1 MNKLWLI
8 VISALFL
15 LAGCFGL
22 KSHDQ
27 SDETIKKG
35 KATDQMQTFKIGQIV
50 DADGVD
56 VQVIKAEYIN
66 NYSDIDAPKNGKA
79 LQVTLKFKN
88 NNKPKVVVDS
98 SAFAMTIRGETYPDW
113 VGGNHSEGSFTHQ
126 LSHGK
131 TAVETVTFDVPDAK
145 VYTLEMDAQ
154 FKKKNV
160 KGKWNIHQAMIKKG
174 ESQDDTNKAA
184 TSDKKEKSPKKSSK
198 EKDYPYSADEYNAL
212 VDLYNAFTK
221 GERMNHVTR
230 GVTNKEYN
238 DLADRVDKLLEDY
251 GEELDAAYQKAVKE
265 EEAEWQKNQDR
276 INKEFEAE
284 MKRQDEV
291 NAREEAQR
299 RKQEEA
305 EQRAYE
311 AQVKRQNEQAARETE
326 AQKQQ
331 NTNNQSQ
338 DDSQ

>member
-1 MNKLWLI
+1 MHKLWFI

-22 KSHDQ
+22 KSQDQ
-27 SDETIKKG
+27 TEETIKKD

-66 NYSDIDAPKNGKA
+66 NYSAIDAPKNGKA

-88 NNKPKVVVDS
+88 NNKDKVTVDS
-98 SAFAMTIRGETYPDW
+98 TAFTMNIRGETYPDW
-113 VGGNHSEGSFTHQ
+113 IGSNHSEGAFTHQ

-131 TAVETVTFDVPDAK
+131 TAIETVTFDVPEAK

-154 FKKKNV
+154 FKKKIV

-174 ESQDDTNKAA
+174 AHQNDTNQAT
-184 TSDKKEKSPKKSSK
+184 TSDTKEKHTKKASK
-198 EKDYPYSADEYNAL
+198 EKDYPYSADEYNGL
-212 VDLYNAFTK
+212 VDLYNTFTK

-238 DLADRVDKLLEDY
+238 DLADRVDKLLADY
-251 GEELDAAYQKAVKE
+251 GEDLEAAYQKAVKE

-299 RKQEEA
+299 QKQEEA
-305 EQRAYE
+305 AQRAYDAE
-311 AQVKRQNEQAARETE
+311 VKRQNEQAARE
-326 AQKQQ
+326 AAMQKQQ
-331 NTNNQSQ
+331 NTNPPSQ
-338 DDSQ
+338 EDSQ

>member
-1 MNKLWLI
+1 MKKLWLI

-131 TAVETVTFDVPDAK
+131 TAVESLTFDVPDAK

-160 KGKWNIHQAMIKKG
+160 KGKWNIHQAMIKK
-174 ESQDDTNKAA
+174 
-184 TSDKKEKSPKKSSK
+184 
-198 EKDYPYSADEYNAL
+198 
-212 VDLYNAFTK
+212 
-221 GERMNHVTR
+221 R
-230 GVTNKEYN
+230 
-238 DLADRVDKLLEDY
+238 
-251 GEELDAAYQKAVKE
+251 
-265 EEAEWQKNQDR
+265 
-276 INKEFEAE
+276 
-284 MKRQDEV
+284 
-291 NAREEAQR
+291 
-299 RKQEEA
+299 
-305 EQRAYE
+305 
-311 AQVKRQNEQAARETE
+311 
-326 AQKQQ
+326 
-331 NTNNQSQ
+331 
-338 DDSQ
+338 